1 MTAEP
6 SIIFDEVNER
16 QGVFHRRTFVLGG
29 LAGLGVVA
37 MGARLT
43 QLQLVEAA
51 KYTTMSASNQ
61 FNFRLRTPPRGRIT
75 DRNGVA
81 VAASRPDFRL
91 TMRRDENKD
100 VPGTLA
106 KLAELVPLTP
116 ERQAALVKEIK
127 AAPRATPVVVANDL
141 SWEEFSR
148 VSVRAPELP
157 GVVAEMAEARVY
169 PFGGAFAHVIG
180 YVSRVTATD
189 LEKEGDDP
197 SPLLLHPGFRI
208 GKQGIEKSLDKE
220 LRGKA
225 GAQKVEVDAVGRVIR
240 EDPAGDIPSTP
251 GAEVVLTL
259 DADVQNRALE
269 VFGAESGAC
278 VVMDV
283 RNGDVLCLMSSPSFD
298 PNAFVSGV
306 PGPMYKALNTYE
318 RKPLLDKALS
328 GTFPPG
334 STFKTM
340 VALAALENGVD
351 ARQTYTCNGV
361 FPFGNHVF
369 KCDQHHGTQDMH
381 GAIVTSC
388 DVFFYRTALAV
399 GPDKIAE
406 TARRFGLGQIFE
418 NLGIPGQ
425 RAGLV
430 PDRAWKAK
438 RFAKSNPA
446 NMKWFPGETP
456 SMGIGQG
463 YTNVNPLQLC
473 TMCSRIA
480 NGQKAITPRLIKSV
494 GGKEQPSGAEVPD
507 LPVDKEHL
515 AFVRK
520 AMADVVL
527 AKVANATGAQ
537 AQLDL
542 GGLQMAGKT
551 GTAQSHSYAGG
562 RGAHGAQGTWALRDH
577 GWFMAFAPYDEPRY
591 AIVVL
596 VEHGGF
602 GGSAAA
608 PRAREIMKTVLLKD
622 PDMVRRMTQPPKPAA
637 QSESPLPANSSDPAP
652 PPPDGPP
659 LPQAEPTVAD
669 PNALPA

>member
-1 MTAEP
+1 MSHEP
-6 SIIFDEVNER
+6 SIFFDEVNER

-29 LAGLGVVA
+29 VAGLGALA

-43 QLQLVEAA
+43 QLQLVEAE
-51 KYTTMSASNQ
+51 KYATLSTANQ
-61 FNFRLRTPPRGRIT
+61 FNFRLRTPPRGRIV

-81 VAASRPDFRL
+81 LASSRPDFRL

-100 VPGTLA
+100 VAGTLA
-106 KLAELVPLTP
+106 KLAAFVPLTP
-116 ERQAALVKEIK
+116 ERQAQLVKEI
-127 AAPRATPVVVANDL
+127 AVAPRATPVAVANDL

-157 GVVAEMAEARVY
+157 GVVAEMGEARVY

-180 YVSRVTATD
+180 YVSRVTAED
-189 LEKEGDDP
+189 LKKEGDNP

-208 GKQGIEKSLDKE
+208 GKQGIEKALDHE
-220 LRGKA
+220 LRGEP

-240 EDPAGDIPSTP
+240 EDPAGDIPSTA

-259 DADVQNRALE
+259 DADIQNRALE
-269 VFGAESGAC
+269 VFGQESGAC

-283 RNGDVLCLMSSPSFD
+283 RNGDVLCLLSAPSFD
-298 PNAFVSGV
+298 ANAFVTGV
-306 PGPMYKALNTYE
+306 PGPLYKALSTYDH
-318 RKPLLDKALS
+318 KPLLDKALS

-340 VALAALENGVD
+340 VALAALEIGVPTST
-351 ARQTYTCNGV
+351 TYFCGGV

-369 KCDQHHGTQDMH
+369 KCDRHHGSQDMH

-388 DVFFYRTALAV
+388 DVYFFRTALAV

-406 TARRFGLGQIFE
+406 VARRFGLGQIFDI
-418 NLGIPGQ
+418 GIPGQ

-430 PDRAWKAK
+430 PDRAWKRK
-438 RFAKSNPA
+438 RFAKSNPL

-473 TMCSRIA
+473 TMVARIA
-480 NGQKAITPRLIKSV
+480 NGQQAIEPRLIRSV
-494 GGKEQPSGAEVPD
+494 GGEERRSGAAAAD
-507 LPVDKEHL
+507 LPVDKAHL

-527 AKVANATGAQ
+527 SGTAAGTAK
-537 AQLDL
+537 LDL
-542 GGLQMAGKT
+542 GPLMMAGKT

-562 RGAHGAQGTWALRDH
+562 RGAHGAHGAWDLRDH
-577 GWFMAFAPYDEPRY
+577 AWFAAFAPYDDPRY
-591 AIVVL
+591 AITVL

-602 GGSAAA
+602 GAEAAA

-622 PDMVRRMTQPPKPAA
+622 PDMVKRMQTGAGPPAPTSDLDANSAAAPDPAA
-637 QSESPLPANSSDPAP
+637 PAAPAAGSTPAP
-652 PPPDGPP
+652 P
-659 LPQAEPTVAD
+659 A
-669 PNALPA
+669 